1 MRFKENDRAL
11 ILAPHCD
18 DGELGLGGTISKLV
32 SGKVDVVYV
41 AFSLA
46 EKSIPKGLPPD
57 TTRKEV
63 YKATDCLG
71 IPAKNVILYDFEV
84 RIFTDFRQKILDSMI
99 ELQKKINPKVVFIP
113 SLSDKHQDHQVIAIE
128 AIRAFK
134 GANIFSYDLPWNS
147 QKFTPN
153 LFISIS
159 KIDLDRKKKSISCY
173 ESQKNKIYMND
184 DFVES
189 LAIVRGAQSNYRYAE
204 AFEIVK
210 CNID

>member
-1 MRFKENDRAL
+1 MKFKENDRAL

-32 SGKVDVVYV
+32 RGNVDVAYA

-46 EKSIPKGLPPD
+46 EKSIPKGLPLD

-63 YKATDCLG
+63 YKATNSLG
-71 IPAKNVILYDFEV
+71 IPPKNVILFDFEV
-84 RIFTDFRQKILDSMI
+84 RLFSDSRQKILDSMI
-99 ELQKKINPKVVFIP
+99 ELQKKLNPKVVFIP
-113 SLSDKHQDHQVIAIE
+113 SVSDKHQDHQVIATE

-134 GANIFSYDLPWNS
+134 NADIFSYDLPWNS
-147 QKFTPN
+147 QKFNPN

-159 KIDLDRKKKSISCY
+159 KIDLERKKKSISCY
-173 ESQKNKIYMND
+173 ASQKNKDYMND
-184 DFVES
+184 EFVES
-189 LAIVRGAQSNYRYAE
+189 LAIVRGVQSNYRYAE